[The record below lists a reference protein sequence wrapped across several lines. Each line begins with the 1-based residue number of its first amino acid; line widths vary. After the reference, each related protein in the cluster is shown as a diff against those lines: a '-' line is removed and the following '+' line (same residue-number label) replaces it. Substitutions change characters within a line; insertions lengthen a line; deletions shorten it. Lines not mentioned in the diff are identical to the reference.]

1 MFWWNP
7 IPWVSLFGVILI
19 GFAAVPIFPGLM
31 SVTIDRVEVLHTANT
46 IGMQVSAAAYRDVPA
61 ARYGGCFSSQ
71 VGVGGDPTLCVWPVY
86 IVNWAVY
93 SIMP

>member
-1 MFWWNP
+1 MGEPVWGDINRFCCGADF
-7 IPWVSLFGVILI
+7 PWVDVCYHRSGR
-19 GFAAVPIFPGLM
+19 GAAYRQH
-31 SVTIDRVEVLHTANT
+31 DRYA
-46 IGMQVSAAAYRDVPA
+46 GQCSSYRDVPA
-61 ARYGGCFSSQ
+61 ARSGGCFSSQ